1 MANIRKSFNFR
12 TGLQV
17 DNDNFVVNANGLV
30 GIGTSIPQIYKLSI
44 EGDNALNV
52 SGFSTLGAVYA
63 TGISTFSDDL
73 NVGSN
78 ITFDSSTGT
87 VNATTFSGSASGLTD
102 IYAIAVDGWY
112 VDSINSGIGTV
123 FNVGVGTTSP
133 EHKLHVIGDAKVTG
147 ILTATGFSGFGTG
160 ITDIPKTSVGATDIN
175 TAGAV
180 VHRDSEG
187 GFSAGIITATLS
199 GTATTATNLS
209 DAANITTGTISSDRL
224 TGSYDIGITGSVVG
238 SSSTVGVGTVVA
250 DKEIRVGTGI
260 TLDSA
265 SMRLAGIATIGSTST
280 IELKTS
286 DLDNSVEVSSNAT
299 GKLVNRI
306 SDTNASFAWIND
318 GNTEIVTLLNSGNL
332 GIGKVDPGHKLH
344 VEGSLNVTGIA
355 TFGSD
360 VTIGT
365 LYVSDIVAFPPP
377 IADVVIDNVN
387 VNTTT
392 GLSTFASINLPS
404 VGIASTAIGIGT
416 VTPDCELDVRGLGII
431 EKLGVGI
438 ASTALDNSNNVI
450 TIPVFN
456 NDYNAVMQVDGTI
469 LASSI
474 GIGTTNT
481 VFGEEGE
488 ETEGDTDG
496 LLLEGASLRQR
507 NSEIILETS
516 TIRSDNQGSIGI
528 GTTTPRSAVD
538 FGDAGQG
545 TIPTGLTY
553 SVNTYMIVPRITT
566 AQRTEMIDNAST
578 YPLQESA
585 LMWNADLNRFEFYDG
600 TGWNYIEGQAFT
612 PN

>member
-52 SGFSTLGAVYA
+52 SGLSTLGTVYA
-63 TGISTFSDDL
+63 TGVSTFSNNL

-112 VDSINSGIGTV
+112 VDSGNSNIGTA
-123 FNVGVGTTSP
+123 FNVGAGTTEP
-133 EHKLHVIGDAKVTG
+133 EHKLHVVGDAKVSG
-147 ILTATGFSGFGTG
+147 ILTAGGFSGFGTG
-160 ITDIPKTSVGATDIN
+160 ITDIPKTSVGATDAN

-199 GTATTATNLS
+199 GIATTALNLS
-209 DAANITTGTISSDRL
+209 DAANITTGTISTDRL

-250 DKEIRVGTGI
+250 DNEIRVGTGI

-265 SMRLAGIATIGSTST
+265 GMRLAGITTIGSTST

-318 GNTEIVTLLNSGNL
+318 GNTEIVTLLNNGNL
-332 GIGKVDPGHKLH
+332 GIGKVDPNHTLH

-355 TFGSD
+355 TFGND

-377 IADVVIDNVN
+377 ITDVVIDNVN

-416 VTPDCELDVRGLGII
+416 ITPDYDLDVRGTASV
-431 EKLGVGI
+431 EKLGVSS
-438 ASTALDNSNNVI
+438 A
-450 TIPVFN
+450 FN

-507 NSEIILETS
+507 NSEIILESS

-528 GTTTPRSAVD
+528 GTTSPRSAVD
-538 FGDAGQG
+538 FSDAGQG

-600 TGWNYIEGQAFT
+600 TGWNYIQGQAFT

>member
-17 DNDNFVVNANGLV
+17 DNNNFVVNANGLV

-52 SGFSTLGAVYA
+52 SGFSTLGTVYA
-63 TGISTFSDDL
+63 TGVSTFSDDL

-112 VDSINSGIGTV
+112 VDSINSGIGTA
-123 FNVGVGTTSP
+123 FNVGAGTTQP

-147 ILTATGFSGFGTG
+147 ILTAGGFSGFGTG
-160 ITDIPKTSVGATDIN
+160 ITDIPKTSVGATDAN

-199 GTATTATNLS
+199 GIATTALNLS
-209 DAANITTGTISSDRL
+209 DAANITTGTISTDRL

-250 DKEIRVGTGI
+250 DNQIRVGTGI

-265 SMRLAGIATIGSTST
+265 GMRLAGITTIGSTST

-286 DLDNSVEVSSNAT
+286 ELENSVEVSSNAT

-318 GNTEIVTLLNSGNL
+318 GNTEIVTLLNGGNL

-344 VEGSLNVTGIA
+344 VEGTLNVTGNA

-416 VTPDCELDVRGLGII
+416 VTPDYDLDVRGTASV
-431 EKLGVGI
+431 EKLGVSS
-438 ASTALDNSNNVI
+438 A
-450 TIPVFN
+450 FN

-507 NSEIILETS
+507 NSEIILEAS
-516 TIRSDNQGSIGI
+516 TIRSDDQGSIGI
-528 GTTTPRSAVD
+528 GTTSPRSAVD
-538 FGDAGQG
+538 FSDAGQG

-578 YPLQESA
+578 YPIQESA

-600 TGWNYIEGQAFT
+600 TGWNFIQGQAFT

>member
-63 TGISTFSDDL
+63 TGVSTFSDNL

-112 VDSINSGIGTV
+112 VDSTNSGIGTV
-123 FNVGVGTTSP
+123 FNVGAGTTEP
-133 EHKLHVIGDAKVTG
+133 EHKLHVVGDAKVSG
-147 ILTATGFSGFGTG
+147 ILTAGGFSGFGTG
-160 ITDIPKTSVGATDIN
+160 ITDIPKTSVGATDAN

-250 DKEIRVGTGI
+250 DNEIRVGTGI

-265 SMRLAGIATIGSTST
+265 GMRLAGIATIGSTST

-299 GKLVNRI
+299 GKLVSRI
-306 SDTNASFAWIND
+306 SGTDASFAWINA
-318 GNTEIVTLLNSGNL
+318 GNTEIATLLNNGNL
-332 GIGKVDPGHKLH
+332 GIGKVDPTHKLH
-344 VEGSLNVTGIA
+344 VQGTLNVTGNA
-355 TFGSD
+355 SFDNQLT
-360 VTIGT
+360 VGT
-365 LYVSDIVAFPPP
+365 LNASNIITSGTDI
-377 IADVVIDNVN
+377 ILNNVN
-387 VNTTT
+387 INATS
-392 GLSTFASINLPS
+392 GISTFASISLAS
-404 VGIASTAIGIGT
+404 VSIASTAIGIGT
-416 VTPDCELDVRGLGII
+416 IAADYPLDVRGGVAVI
-431 EKLGVGI
+431 EQLGVGI
-438 ASTALDNSNNVI
+438 GTTVLDGNNNEVVV
-450 TIPVFN
+450 PVYN
-456 NDYNAVMQVDGTI
+456 TEYNAALQVEGTI
-469 LASSI
+469 LSKSV

-481 VFGEEGE
+481 TFDDEDPELE
-488 ETEGDTDG
+488 DTIG
-496 LLLEGASLRQR
+496 LLLYESSLKQVA
-507 NSEIILETS
+507 SEIDLESSRIISDGRS
-516 TIRSDNQGSIGI
+516 TLGI
-528 GTTTPRSAVD
+528 GTDAVRCAVD
-538 FGDAGQG
+538 FSDAGQDIIAQG
-545 TIPTGLTY
+545 DTY
-553 SVNTYMIVPRITT
+553 SLASYMLVPRITT
-566 AQRTEMIDNAST
+566 DQRNAMNS
-578 YPLQESA
+578 SA
-585 LMWNADLNRFEFYDG
+585 GTTALEEGMLMWNSDLNRFEFWDG
-600 TGWNYIEGQAFT
+600 TNWNYITSSTFT
-612 PN
+612 P

>member
-52 SGFSTLGAVYA
+52 SGFSTLGTVYA
-63 TGISTFSDDL
+63 TGVSTFSNDL
-73 NVGSN
+73 SVGSN

-112 VDSINSGIGTV
+112 VDSGNSNIGTA
-123 FNVGVGTTSP
+123 FNVGAGTTEP
-133 EHKLHVIGDAKVTG
+133 EHKLHVVGDAKVSG
-147 ILTATGFSGFGTG
+147 ILTAGGFSGFGTG
-160 ITDIPKTSVGATDIN
+160 ITDIPKTSVGATDAN

-180 VHRDSEG
+180 VHRDGGG

-265 SMRLAGIATIGSTST
+265 GMRLAGIATIGSTST

-299 GKLVNRI
+299 GKLVSRI
-306 SDTNASFAWIND
+306 SGTDASFAWINA
-318 GNTEIVTLLNSGNL
+318 GNTEIATLLNNGNL
-332 GIGKVDPGHKLH
+332 GIGKVDPTHKLH
-344 VEGSLNVTGIA
+344 VQGTLNVTGNA
-355 TFGSD
+355 SFDNQLS
-360 VTIGT
+360 VGT
-365 LYVSDIVAFPPP
+365 LNASNIITSGTDIVLN
-377 IADVVIDNVN
+377 NVN
-387 VNTTT
+387 INATS
-392 GLSTFASINLPS
+392 GISTFASISLPS
-404 VGIASTAIGIGT
+404 VSIASTAIGIGT
-416 VTPDCELDVRGLGII
+416 TTADYPLDVRGGVAVI
-431 EKLGVGI
+431 EQLGVGI
-438 ASTALDNSNNVI
+438 GTTVLDDNDNEVVV
-450 TIPVFN
+450 PV
-456 NDYNAVMQVDGTI
+456 YNADYSAALQVEGTI
-469 LASSI
+469 LSKSV

-481 VFGEEGE
+481 TFLDDEVNEYSI
-488 ETEGDTDG
+488 G
-496 LLLEGASLRQR
+496 LLLYESSLKQVS
-507 NSEIILETS
+507 SEIELESSQFIADGGT
-516 TIRSDNQGSIGI
+516 TLGI
-528 GTTTPRSAVD
+528 GTTAVRCAVD
-538 FGDAGQG
+538 FSDAGQSIIG
-545 TIPTGLTY
+545 QGDTY
-553 SVNTYMIVPRITT
+553 SLVSYMLVPRITT
-566 AQRTEMIDNAST
+566 DQRNAMISSAGT
-578 YPLQESA
+578 TALQEGM
-585 LMWNADLNRFEFYDG
+585 LMWNSDLNRFEFWDG
-600 TGWNYIEGQAFT
+600 TNWKHITSSTFT
-612 PN
+612 P

>member
-44 EGDNALNV
+44 EGNNALNV
-52 SGFSTLGAVYA
+52 SGLSTLGTVYA
-63 TGISTFSDDL
+63 TGVSTFSDDL

-112 VDSINSGIGTV
+112 VDSGNSNIGTA
-123 FNVGVGTTSP
+123 FNVGAGTTEP
-133 EHKLHVIGDAKVTG
+133 EHKLHVVGDTKVTG
-147 ILTATGFSGFGTG
+147 ILTAGGFSGFGTG
-160 ITDIPKTSVGATDIN
+160 ITDIPKTSVGATDAN

-180 VHRDSEG
+180 VHRDDLG
-187 GFSAGIITATLS
+187 GFSAGIITASLS
-199 GTATTATNLS
+199 GTATTATNLAN
-209 DAANITTGTISSDRL
+209 AANITTGTVATDRL

-250 DKEIRVGTGI
+250 DNDIRVGTGI

-265 SMRLAGIATIGSTST
+265 GMRLAGIATIGSTST

-299 GKLVNRI
+299 GKLVSRI
-306 SDTNASFAWIND
+306 SDTNASFAWINQ
-318 GNTEIVTLLNSGNL
+318 GNTEIATLLNGGNL

-344 VEGSLNVTGIA
+344 VEGTLKVTGNATFDSDLTAGTLNVSNIVTSG
-355 TFGSD
+355 TD
-360 VTIGT
+360 VI
-365 LYVSDIVAFPPP
+365 LS
-377 IADVVIDNVN
+377 NVN

-392 GLSTFASINLPS
+392 GVSTFASIDLAS
-404 VGIASTAIGIGT
+404 VSIASTAIGIGT
-416 VTPDCELDVRGLGII
+416 ITPDYSLDVRGGVSVI

-438 ASTALDNSNNVI
+438 ASTALDNGNNVI

-456 NDYNAVMQVDGTI
+456 NDYDAVMQVEGTI

-474 GIGTTNT
+474 GIGTTT
-481 VFGEEGE
+481 TQFTSSEEE
-488 ETEGDTDG
+488 EDNNDG
-496 LLLEGASLRQR
+496 LLLDGASLRQR
-507 NSEIILETS
+507 NSEMILENS
-516 TIRSDNQGSIGI
+516 SVVIDNQGSIGV
-528 GTTTPRSAVD
+528 GTTMPRSAID
-538 FGDAGQG
+538 FSYAGQG
-545 TIPTGLTY
+545 AIPAGLTF
-553 SVNTYMIVPRITT
+553 SVNSYILVPRITT
-566 AQRTEMIDNAST
+566 DQRAEMISQAST
-578 YPLQESA
+578 YPLQEGM
-585 LMWNADLNRFEFYDG
+585 LMWNNDTNRFEFWNGSGWKHISG
-600 TGWNYIEGQAFT
+600 TSFT
-612 PN
+612 P

>member
-17 DNDNFVVNANGLV
+17 DNNNFVVNANGLV

-52 SGFSTLGAVYA
+52 SGFSTLGTVYA
-63 TGISTFSDDL
+63 TGVSTFSDDL

-123 FNVGVGTTSP
+123 FNIGAGTTQP

-160 ITDIPKTSVGATDIN
+160 ITDIPKTSVGATDAN

-180 VHRDSEG
+180 IHRDSEG

-199 GTATTATNLS
+199 GIATTALNLS
-209 DAANITTGTISSDRL
+209 DAANITTGTISTDRL

-250 DKEIRVGTGI
+250 DNEIRVGTGI
-260 TLDSA
+260 TLNSA
-265 SMRLAGIATIGSTST
+265 GDMRLAGITTIGSTST

-286 DLDNSVEVSSNAT
+286 ELENSVEVSSNAT

-318 GNTEIVTLLNSGNL
+318 GNTEIVTLLNGGNL
-332 GIGKVDPGHKLH
+332 GIGKVDPAHKLH
-344 VEGSLNVTGIA
+344 VEGTLNVTGTA

-416 VTPDCELDVRGLGII
+416 VTPNYDLDVRGTASV
-431 EKLGVGI
+431 EKLGVSS
-438 ASTALDNSNNVI
+438 A
-450 TIPVFN
+450 FN
-456 NDYNAVMQVDGTI
+456 NNYNAVMQVEGTI

-496 LLLEGASLRQR
+496 LLLDGASLRQR
-507 NSEIILETS
+507 NSEIILEAS
-516 TIRSDNQGSIGI
+516 TIRSDDQGSIGI
-528 GTTTPRSAVD
+528 GTTSPRSAVD
-538 FGDAGQG
+538 FSDAGQG

-578 YPLQESA
+578 YPIQESA

-600 TGWNYIEGQAFT
+600 TGWNYIQGQAFT

>member
-52 SGFSTLGAVYA
+52 SGLSTLGTVYA
-63 TGISTFSDDL
+63 TGVSTFSDDL

-87 VNATTFSGSASGLTD
+87 VNATSFTGSASGLTD

-112 VDSINSGIGTV
+112 VDSGNSNIGTA
-123 FNVGVGTTSP
+123 FNVGAGTTEP
-133 EHKLHVIGDAKVTG
+133 EHKLHVVGDTKVTG
-147 ILTATGFSGFGTG
+147 ILTAGGFSGFGTG
-160 ITDIPKTSVGATDIN
+160 ITDIPKTSVGATDAN

-180 VHRDSEG
+180 VHRDDLG
-187 GFSAGIITATLS
+187 GFSAGIITASLS
-199 GTATTATNLS
+199 GTATTATNLA
-209 DAANITTGTISSDRL
+209 DAANITTGTVATDRL

-250 DKEIRVGTGI
+250 DNDIRVGTGI

-265 SMRLAGIATIGSTST
+265 GMRLAGIATIGSTST

-306 SDTNASFAWIND
+306 SNTNASFAWIND
-318 GNTEIVTLLNSGNL
+318 GNTEIATLLNGGNL

-344 VEGSLNVTGIA
+344 VEGTLKVTGNATFDSDLTAGTLNVSNIVTSG
-355 TFGSD
+355 TD
-360 VTIGT
+360 VI
-365 LYVSDIVAFPPP
+365 LS
-377 IADVVIDNVN
+377 NVN

-392 GLSTFASINLPS
+392 GVSTFASIDLAS
-404 VGIASTAIGIGT
+404 VSIASTAIGIGT
-416 VTPDCELDVRGLGII
+416 TVPDYSLDVRGGVSVI

-438 ASTALDNSNNVI
+438 ASTALDNGNNVI

-456 NDYNAVMQVDGTI
+456 NDYDAAMQVEGTI

-474 GIGTTNT
+474 GIGTTT
-481 VFGEEGE
+481 TQFTSSEEE
-488 ETEGDTDG
+488 EDNNDG
-496 LLLEGASLRQR
+496 LLLDGASLRQR
-507 NSEIILETS
+507 NSEMILENS
-516 TIRSDNQGSIGI
+516 SVVIDNQGSIGV
-528 GTTTPRSAVD
+528 GTTMPRSAID
-538 FGDAGQG
+538 FSYAGQG
-545 TIPTGLTY
+545 AIPAGLTF
-553 SVNTYMIVPRITT
+553 SVNSYILVPRITT
-566 AQRTEMIDNAST
+566 DQRAEMISQAST
-578 YPLQESA
+578 YPLQEGM
-585 LMWNADLNRFEFYDG
+585 LMWNNDTNRFEFWNGSGWKHISG
-600 TGWNYIEGQAFT
+600 TSFT
-612 PN
+612 P

>member
-52 SGFSTLGAVYA
+52 SGLSTLGTVYA
-63 TGISTFSDDL
+63 TGVSTFSDDL

-112 VDSINSGIGTV
+112 VDSGNSNIGTA
-123 FNVGVGTTSP
+123 FNVGAGTTQP
-133 EHKLHVIGDAKVTG
+133 EHKLHVVGDAKVSG
-147 ILTATGFSGFGTG
+147 ILTAGGFSGFGTG
-160 ITDIPKTSVGATDIN
+160 ITDIPKTSVGATDAN

-180 VHRDSEG
+180 VHRDVLG

-199 GTATTATNLS
+199 GIATTALNLS
-209 DAANITTGTISSDRL
+209 NAANITTGTISTDRL

-265 SMRLAGIATIGSTST
+265 GMRLAGIATIGSTST

-286 DLDNSVEVSSNAT
+286 DLNNSVEVSSNAT
-299 GKLVNRI
+299 GKLVSRI
-306 SDTNASFAWIND
+306 SDTNASFAWINQ
-318 GNTEIVTLLNSGNL
+318 GNTEIVTLLNDGNL

-344 VEGSLNVTGIA
+344 VEGTLKVTGNASFDNQLTAGTLNVSNIVSSGT
-355 TFGSD
+355 D
-360 VTIGT
+360 VI
-365 LYVSDIVAFPPP
+365 LS
-377 IADVVIDNVN
+377 NVN

-392 GLSTFASINLPS
+392 GVSTFASIDLPS

-416 VTPDCELDVRGLGII
+416 ITPDYSLDVRGTASV
-431 EKLGVGI
+431 EKLGVSS
-438 ASTALDNSNNVI
+438 A
-450 TIPVFN
+450 FN
-456 NDYNAVMQVDGTI
+456 NGYDAVMQVEGTI

-474 GIGTTNT
+474 GIGTTT
-481 VFGEEGE
+481 TQFTSSEEVE
-488 ETEGDTDG
+488 DNNDG
-496 LLLEGASLRQR
+496 LLLEDASLRQR
-507 NSEIILETS
+507 NSEMILENS
-516 TIRSDNQGSIGI
+516 SIVIDNQGSIGV
-528 GTTTPRSAVD
+528 GTTMPRSAID
-538 FGDAGQG
+538 FSDAGQG

-553 SVNTYMIVPRITT
+553 SVNSYMIVPRITT
-566 AQRTEMIDNAST
+566 NQRTEMINNAST
-578 YPLQESA
+578 YPLQEA
-585 LMWNADLNRFEFYDG
+585 MLMWNATLNRFEFYDG
-600 TGWNYIEGQAFT
+600 TGWNYIQGQAFT